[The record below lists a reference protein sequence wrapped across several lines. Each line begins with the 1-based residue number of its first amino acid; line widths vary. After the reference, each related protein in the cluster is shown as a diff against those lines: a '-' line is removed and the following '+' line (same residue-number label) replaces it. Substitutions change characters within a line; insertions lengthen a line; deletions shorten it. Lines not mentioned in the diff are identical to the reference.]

1 MLKNLNIWF
10 LSSLL
15 VSLGVLI
22 PIVTVFFSFFEET
35 SNYYQILKDTFLFEY
50 IFNSFILLI
59 CVLAL
64 TFIIGTTCAYLVS
77 FYKFPFSN
85 FFKWSLILGFA
96 VPPYIYAYS
105 LTAFFENYGT
115 AFTIL
120 INLFGEGEYNKYIP
134 KFDGLLGAVLS
145 LSFSLFAYVYILSR
159 ASFLYQSQNLIDL
172 GRSLGFS
179 KFKSLYSLI
188 LPAARPAIVAG
199 LSLVAMETL
208 AEFGAVDFFSINT
221 LTTGIYNSWITFD
234 DLAFSNRLS
243 FFLLIFI
250 FACFIIENFSRRNA
264 KYHFNSRGGFKHKEK
279 ITLTG
284 KKSFFAFL
292 FCFII
297 ENYSRKKAKYHFNS
311 RGGFKQKEKIKLSG
325 KKSFFAFLFC
335 FIIFFLSFLF
345 PLSQM
350 LYWTIKF
357 PENLFD
363 IDIISLTL
371 NTIYLV
377 ILSSIVLIL
386 FSLLS
391 NYGNRVSRNKIL
403 NFLSTI
409 SISGYAIPGVIL
421 AVAFITFIAWF
432 DDNVVKSLGFLSI
445 KKIFIGSILG
455 LVLVYFVRFYS
466 LAFNGIKSGYE
477 KINISVDESSYLL
490 GYSKKKTFLN
500 IHIPFLRNSLLFV
513 AILISLEIIRELP
526 ITLILRPFNFETF
539 ATTAYIS
546 ASEDLLEA
554 AAVPSLFLILIATLF
569 IMFTSKYILRENER

>member
-1 MLKNLNIWF
+1 MFKNLNVW
-10 LSSLL
+10 LLASLL
-15 VSLGVLI
+15 VSIGVLI
-22 PIVTVFFSFFEET
+22 PIFTVFFSFFEDT
-35 SNYYQILKDTFLFEY
+35 SSYYQILKDTFLFEY
-50 IFNSFILLI
+50 IFNSVTLLI
-59 CVLAL
+59 SVLIL
-64 TFIIGTTCAYLVS
+64 TFLIGVTSAYLVS
-77 FYKFPFSN
+77 FYKFPLSD
-85 FFKWSLILGFA
+85 FFKWALILSFA

-120 INLFGEGEYNKYIP
+120 TNLFGEGEYNRNIP
-134 KFDGLLGAVLS
+134 KFDGLFGAVLS
-145 LSFSLFAYVYILSR
+145 LSFSLYAYVYILSR

-172 GRSLGFS
+172 GRNLGFS
-179 KFKSLYSLI
+179 KFKSFHTLI

-221 LTTGIYNSWITFD
+221 LTTGIYNSWIAFD

-250 FACFIIENFSRRNA
+250 FACFIIENFSR
-264 KYHFNSRGGFKHKEK
+264 
-279 ITLTG
+279 
-284 KKSFFAFL
+284 
-292 FCFII
+292 
-297 ENYSRKKAKYHFNS
+297 KKAKYHFNS
-311 RGGFKQKEKIKLSG
+311 RGGFKQKEKITLSG
-325 KKSFFAFLFC
+325 NRSFFAFTFC

-345 PLSQM
+345 TLSQM

-363 IDIISLTL
+363 INIISLTL

-377 ILSSIVLIL
+377 TLSSLTLIL
-386 FSLLS
+386 LSLVS
-391 NYGNRVSRNKIL
+391 NYGNRVSKSKIL

-409 SISGYAIPGVIL
+409 SISGYAIPGIIL

-432 DDNVVKSLGFLSI
+432 DENIVKTLGFLSI
-445 KKIFIGSILG
+445 KKVFIGSVLG

-490 GYSKKKTFLN
+490 GYSKQKTFLN
-500 IHIPFLRNSLLFV
+500 IHVPFLRNSLLFV
-513 AILISLEIIRELP
+513 FILISLEIIRELP

-554 AAVPSLFLILIATLF
+554 AAVPSLFLILIATVF
-569 IMFTSKYILRENER
+569 IMFTSKYILREK

>member
-1 MLKNLNIWF
+1 MRINFWYI
-10 LSSLL
+10 SSLFISIF
-15 VSLGVLI
+15 VII
-22 PIVTVFFSFFEET
+22 PILTVFLSFFEST
-35 SNYYQILKDTFLFEY
+35 SNYYEILKDTFLFEY
-50 IFNSFILLI
+50 ISNSIILLI
-59 CVLAL
+59 SVLLL
-64 TFIIGTTCAYLVS
+64 TFLIGTGTAYLVS
-77 FYKFPFSN
+77 FYEFPLSN
-85 FFKWSLILGFA
+85 FFKWALILSFA

-115 AFTIL
+115 AYSIL
-120 INLFGEGEYNKYIP
+120 KNLFGDKNYNLYIP
-134 KFDGLLGAVLS
+134 KFDGMIGVILS
-145 LSFSLFAYVYILSR
+145 LSFSLFAYVYILAR
-159 ASFLYQSQNLIDL
+159 ASFLYQSQNFIDL
-172 GRSLGFS
+172 GKNLGFTN
-179 KFKSLYSLI
+179 FKTLYSII

-234 DLAFSNRLS
+234 DLAFANQLS
-243 FFLLIFI
+243 FFLLLFI
-250 FACFIIENFSRRNA
+250 FALFILENLSRN
-264 KYHFNSRGGFKHKEK
+264 
-279 ITLTG
+279 
-284 KKSFFAFL
+284 
-292 FCFII
+292 
-297 ENYSRKKAKYHFNS
+297 KAKYHFNS
-311 RGGFKQKEKIKLSG
+311 KGGFKQKQKLQLKG
-325 KKSFFAFLFC
+325 TKSIAAFLFC
-335 FIIFFLSFLF
+335 FLVFFLSFLF

-363 IDIISLTL
+363 LQIINLLSNTL
-371 NTIYLV
+371 YLV
-377 ILSSIVLIL
+377 ILSSFVLIM
-386 FSLLS
+386 FSLIS
-391 NYGNRVSRNKIL
+391 NYGNRVTKNKTL
-403 NFLSTI
+403 NILSTL

-432 DDNVVKSLGFLSI
+432 DESVVKNLGLFSI

-490 GYSKKKTFLN
+490 GYSKRKTFMN

-513 AILISLEIIRELP
+513 CILISLEIIRELP

-554 AAVPSLFLILIATLF
+554 AAVPSLFLILIATSF
-569 IMFTSKYILRENER
+569 IIVTSKYILRDNNE

>member
-1 MLKNLNIWF
+1 MRINFWYI
-10 LSSLL
+10 SSLFISIF
-15 VSLGVLI
+15 VII
-22 PIVTVFFSFFEET
+22 PILTVFLSFFEST
-35 SNYYQILKDTFLFEY
+35 SNYYGILKDTFLFEY
-50 IFNSFILLI
+50 ISNSIILLI
-59 CVLAL
+59 SVLLL
-64 TFIIGTTCAYLVS
+64 TFLIGTGTAYLVY
-77 FYKFPFSN
+77 FYEFPLSN
-85 FFKWSLILGFA
+85 FFKWALILSFA

-115 AFTIL
+115 AYSIL
-120 INLFGEGEYNKYIP
+120 KNLFGDKNYNLYIP
-134 KFDGLLGAVLS
+134 KFDGMIGVILS
-145 LSFSLFAYVYILSR
+145 LSFSLFAYVYILAR
-159 ASFLYQSQNLIDL
+159 ASFLYQSQNFIDL
-172 GRSLGFS
+172 GKNLGFTN
-179 KFKSLYSLI
+179 FKTLYSII

-234 DLAFSNRLS
+234 DLAFANQLS
-243 FFLLIFI
+243 FFLLLFI
-250 FACFIIENFSRRNA
+250 FALFILENLSRN
-264 KYHFNSRGGFKHKEK
+264 
-279 ITLTG
+279 
-284 KKSFFAFL
+284 
-292 FCFII
+292 
-297 ENYSRKKAKYHFNS
+297 KAKYHFNS
-311 RGGFKQKEKIKLSG
+311 KGGFKQKQKLQLKG
-325 KKSFFAFLFC
+325 TKSIAAFLFC
-335 FIIFFLSFLF
+335 FLVFFLSFLF

-363 IDIISLTL
+363 LQIINLLSNTL
-371 NTIYLV
+371 YLV
-377 ILSSIVLIL
+377 ILSSFVLIM
-386 FSLLS
+386 FSLIS
-391 NYGNRVSRNKIL
+391 NYGNRVTKNKTLYI
-403 NFLSTI
+403 LSTL

-432 DDNVVKSLGFLSI
+432 DESVVKNLGLFSI

-490 GYSKKKTFLN
+490 GYSKRKTFMN

-513 AILISLEIIRELP
+513 CILISLEIIRELP

-554 AAVPSLFLILIATLF
+554 AAVPSLFLILIATSF
-569 IMFTSKYILRENER
+569 IIITSKYILRDNNE

>member
-1 MLKNLNIWF
+1 MRINFWYI
-10 LSSLL
+10 SSLFISIF
-15 VSLGVLI
+15 VII
-22 PIVTVFFSFFEET
+22 PILTVFLSFFEST
-35 SNYYQILKDTFLFEY
+35 SNYYGILRDTFLFEY
-50 IFNSFILLI
+50 ISNSIILLI
-59 CVLAL
+59 SVLLL
-64 TFIIGTTCAYLVS
+64 TFLIGTGTAYLVS
-77 FYKFPFSN
+77 FYEFPLSN
-85 FFKWSLILGFA
+85 FFKWALILSFA

-115 AFTIL
+115 AYSIL
-120 INLFGEGEYNKYIP
+120 KNLFGDKNYNLYIP
-134 KFDGLLGAVLS
+134 KFDGMIGVILS
-145 LSFSLFAYVYILSR
+145 LSFSLFAYVYILAR
-159 ASFLYQSQNLIDL
+159 ASFLYQSQNFIDL
-172 GRSLGFS
+172 GKNLGFTN
-179 KFKSLYSLI
+179 FKTLYSII

-234 DLAFSNRLS
+234 DLAFANQLS
-243 FFLLIFI
+243 FFLLLFI
-250 FACFIIENFSRRNA
+250 FALFILENLSRN
-264 KYHFNSRGGFKHKEK
+264 
-279 ITLTG
+279 
-284 KKSFFAFL
+284 
-292 FCFII
+292 
-297 ENYSRKKAKYHFNS
+297 KAKYHFNAK
-311 RGGFKQKEKIKLSG
+311 GGFKQKQKLQLKG
-325 KKSFFAFLFC
+325 TKSIAAFLFC
-335 FIIFFLSFLF
+335 FLVFFLSFLF

-363 IDIISLTL
+363 LQIINLLSNTL
-371 NTIYLV
+371 YLV
-377 ILSSIVLIL
+377 ILSSFVLIM
-386 FSLLS
+386 FSLIS
-391 NYGNRVSRNKIL
+391 NYGNRVTKNKTL
-403 NFLSTI
+403 NILSTL

-432 DDNVVKSLGFLSI
+432 DESVVKNLGLFSI

-490 GYSKKKTFLN
+490 GYSKRKTFMN

-513 AILISLEIIRELP
+513 CILISLEIIRELP

-554 AAVPSLFLILIATLF
+554 AAVPSLFLILIATIF
-569 IMFTSKYILRENER
+569 IIFTSKYILREK

>member
-1 MLKNLNIWF
+1 MFKNLNFWL

-15 VSLGVLI
+15 ISIGVLI
-22 PIVTVFFSFFEET
+22 PIFTVFFSFFEDT

-50 IFNSFILLI
+50 IFNSTILLI
-59 CVLAL
+59 SVLIL
-64 TFIIGTTCAYLVS
+64 TFLIGVTCAYLVS
-77 FYKFPFSN
+77 FYKFPLSD
-85 FFKWSLILGFA
+85 FFKWALILSFA

-120 INLFGEGEYNKYIP
+120 TNLFGEGEYNKNIP
-134 KFDGLLGAVLS
+134 KFDGLFGAVLS

-172 GRSLGFS
+172 GRNLGFS
-179 KFKSLYSLI
+179 KFKSLYTLI
-188 LPAARPAIVAG
+188 LPAARPAIFAG

-221 LTTGIYNSWITFD
+221 LTTGIYNSWIAFD

-250 FACFIIENFSRRNA
+250 FACFIIENFSR
-264 KYHFNSRGGFKHKEK
+264 
-279 ITLTG
+279 
-284 KKSFFAFL
+284 
-292 FCFII
+292 
-297 ENYSRKKAKYHFNS
+297 KKAKYHFNS
-311 RGGFKQKEKIKLSG
+311 KGGFKQKEKIILSG
-325 KKSFFAFLFC
+325 NKSFFAFIFC

-350 LYWTIKF
+350 LYWTMKF

-363 IDIISLTL
+363 INIFSLTL

-377 ILSSIVLIL
+377 ILSSFVLII
-386 FSLLS
+386 FSLIS

-421 AVAFITFIAWF
+421 AVAFITFVAWF
-432 DDNVVKSLGFLSI
+432 DENIVKSLGFLSI
-445 KKIFIGSILG
+445 KKVFIGSVLG

-490 GYSKKKTFLN
+490 GYSKQKTFLN

-513 AILISLEIIRELP
+513 TILISLEIIRELP

-554 AAVPSLFLILIATLF
+554 AAVPSLFLILIATIF
-569 IMFTSKYILRENER
+569 IMFTSKYILREK

>member
-1 MLKNLNIWF
+1 MRINFWYI
-10 LSSLL
+10 SSLFISIF
-15 VSLGVLI
+15 VII
-22 PIVTVFFSFFEET
+22 PILTVFLSFFEST
-35 SNYYQILKDTFLFEY
+35 SNYYEILKDTFLFEY
-50 IFNSFILLI
+50 ISNSIILLI
-59 CVLAL
+59 SVLLL
-64 TFIIGTTCAYLVS
+64 TFLIGTGTAYLVS
-77 FYKFPFSN
+77 FYEFPLSN
-85 FFKWSLILGFA
+85 FFKWALILSFA

-115 AFTIL
+115 AYSIL
-120 INLFGEGEYNKYIP
+120 KNLFGDKNYNLYIP
-134 KFDGLLGAVLS
+134 KFDGMFGVILS
-145 LSFSLFAYVYILSR
+145 LSFSLFAYVYILAR
-159 ASFLYQSQNLIDL
+159 ASFLYQSQNFIDL
-172 GRSLGFS
+172 GKNLGFTN
-179 KFKSLYSLI
+179 FKTLYSVI

-234 DLAFSNRLS
+234 DLAFANQLS
-243 FFLLIFI
+243 FFLLLFI
-250 FACFIIENFSRRNA
+250 FALFILENLSRN
-264 KYHFNSRGGFKHKEK
+264 
-279 ITLTG
+279 
-284 KKSFFAFL
+284 
-292 FCFII
+292 
-297 ENYSRKKAKYHFNS
+297 KAKYHFNS
-311 RGGFKQKEKIKLSG
+311 KGGFKQKQKLQLKG
-325 KKSFFAFLFC
+325 TKSIAAFLFC
-335 FIIFFLSFLF
+335 FLVFFLSFLF

-363 IDIISLTL
+363 LQIINLLSNTL
-371 NTIYLV
+371 YLV
-377 ILSSIVLIL
+377 ILSSFVLIM
-386 FSLLS
+386 FSLIS
-391 NYGNRVSRNKIL
+391 NYGNRVTKNKTL
-403 NFLSTI
+403 NILSTL

-432 DDNVVKSLGFLSI
+432 DESVVKNLGLFSI

-490 GYSKKKTFLN
+490 GYSKRKTFMN

-513 AILISLEIIRELP
+513 CILISLEIIRELP

-554 AAVPSLFLILIATLF
+554 AAVPSLFLILIATSF
-569 IMFTSKYILRENER
+569 IIITSKYILRDNNE

>member
-1 MLKNLNIWF
+1 MRINFWYI
-10 LSSLL
+10 SSLFISIF
-15 VSLGVLI
+15 VII
-22 PIVTVFFSFFEET
+22 PILTVFLSFFETT
-35 SNYYQILKDTFLFEY
+35 SNYYQILKDTFLLEY
-50 IFNSFILLI
+50 ISNSIILLLS
-59 CVLAL
+59 VLIL
-64 TFIIGTTCAYLVS
+64 TFLIGTGTAYIVS
-77 FYKFPFSN
+77 FYRFPLSN
-85 FFKWSLILGFA
+85 FFKWALILSFA

-115 AFTIL
+115 AYSIL
-120 INLFGEGEYNKYIP
+120 KSLFGDKNYNLYIP
-134 KFDGLLGAVLS
+134 KFDGMLGVILS
-145 LSFSLFAYVYILSR
+145 LSFSLFAYVYILAR
-159 ASFLYQSQNLIDL
+159 ASFLYQSQNFIDL
-172 GRSLGFS
+172 GKNLGFTN
-179 KFKSLYSLI
+179 FKTLYTII

-234 DLAFSNRLS
+234 DLAFANQLS
-243 FFLLIFI
+243 FFLLLFI
-250 FACFIIENFSRRNA
+250 FALFILENLSRN
-264 KYHFNSRGGFKHKEK
+264 
-279 ITLTG
+279 
-284 KKSFFAFL
+284 
-292 FCFII
+292 
-297 ENYSRKKAKYHFNS
+297 KAKYHFNAK
-311 RGGFKQKEKIKLSG
+311 GGFKQKQKIQLNG
-325 KKSFFAFLFC
+325 TKSIAAFLFC
-335 FIIFFLSFLF
+335 FFIFFLSFLF

-363 IDIISLTL
+363 LQIIDILSNTL
-371 NTIYLV
+371 YLV
-377 ILSSIVLIL
+377 ILSSFVLIM
-386 FSLLS
+386 FSLIS
-391 NYGNRVSRNKIL
+391 NYGNRVTKNKTL
-403 NFLSTI
+403 NILSTL

-432 DDNVVKSLGFLSI
+432 DESVVKNLGLFSI

-490 GYSKKKTFLN
+490 GYSKRKTFMN

-513 AILISLEIIRELP
+513 CILISLEIIRELP

-554 AAVPSLFLILIATLF
+554 AAVPSLFLILIATFF
-569 IMFTSKYILRENER
+569 IIVTSKYILRDNNE

>member
-1 MLKNLNIWF
+1 MRINFWYI
-10 LSSLL
+10 SSLFISIF
-15 VSLGVLI
+15 VII
-22 PIVTVFFSFFEET
+22 PILTVFLSFFEST
-35 SNYYQILKDTFLFEY
+35 SNYYGILKDTFLFEY
-50 IFNSFILLI
+50 ISNSIILLI
-59 CVLAL
+59 SVLLL
-64 TFIIGTTCAYLVS
+64 TFLIGTGTAYLVS
-77 FYKFPFSN
+77 FYEFPLSN
-85 FFKWSLILGFA
+85 FFKWALILSFA

-115 AFTIL
+115 AYSIL
-120 INLFGEGEYNKYIP
+120 KNLFGDKNYNLYIP
-134 KFDGLLGAVLS
+134 KFDGMIGVILS
-145 LSFSLFAYVYILSR
+145 LSFSLFAYVYILAR
-159 ASFLYQSQNLIDL
+159 ASFLYQSQNFIDL
-172 GRSLGFS
+172 GKNLGFTN
-179 KFKSLYSLI
+179 FKTLYSII

-234 DLAFSNRLS
+234 DLAFANQLS
-243 FFLLIFI
+243 FFLLLFI
-250 FACFIIENFSRRNA
+250 FALFILENLSRN
-264 KYHFNSRGGFKHKEK
+264 
-279 ITLTG
+279 
-284 KKSFFAFL
+284 
-292 FCFII
+292 
-297 ENYSRKKAKYHFNS
+297 KAKYHFNS
-311 RGGFKQKEKIKLSG
+311 KGGFKQKQKLQLKG
-325 KKSFFAFLFC
+325 TKSIAAFLFC
-335 FIIFFLSFLF
+335 FLVFFLSFLF

-363 IDIISLTL
+363 LQIINLLSNTL
-371 NTIYLV
+371 YLV
-377 ILSSIVLIL
+377 ILSSFVLIM
-386 FSLLS
+386 FSLIS
-391 NYGNRVSRNKIL
+391 NYGNRVTKNKTL
-403 NFLSTI
+403 NILSTL

-432 DDNVVKSLGFLSI
+432 DESVVKNLGLFSI
-445 KKIFIGSILG
+445 KKIFIGSIIG

-490 GYSKKKTFLN
+490 GYSKRKTFMN

-513 AILISLEIIRELP
+513 CILISLEIIRELP

-554 AAVPSLFLILIATLF
+554 AAVPSLFLILIATSF
-569 IMFTSKYILRENER
+569 IIVTSKYILRDNNE